1 MWMDGVDGAGVAV
14 VVVLAAANSFSF
26 FNNFSLAFREIPRL
40 KSHVRMC
47 VCVYARVC
55 VYVCAW
61 VCASVSMC
69 SCGCVC
75 ASVSVCSCGCE

>member
-1 MWMDGVDGAGVAV
+1 MWMDGVVGAGVAV

-26 FNNFSLAFREIPRL
+26 FNNFSVAFREIPRL

-55 VYVCAW
+55 VCVC
-61 VCASVSMC
+61 M
-69 SCGCVC
+69 CGCW
-75 ASVSVCSCGCE
+75 CE

>member
-1 MWMDGVDGAGVAV
+1 MWMVGVVGVAA

-47 VCVYARVC
+47 VWVYARVC
-55 VYVCAW
+55 VCVRAW
-61 VCASVSMC
+61 VGGSD
-69 SCGCVC
+69 
-75 ASVSVCSCGCE
+75 CELVFVWV